1 MVISIEV
8 KEHKLLNS
16 MHSDELHTMGFVRMY
31 LLGTFDISF
40 SNGGTNNSYG
50 CKDYLPTLFK
60 DYLEDILLLNEG
72 CDDIEEIESLGHAI
86 SNEE

>member
-8 KEHKLLNS
+8 KEHKLLNF
-16 MHSDELHTMGFVRMY
+16 MHSDELHTMDFVRMY

-40 SNGGTNNSYG
+40 TNGGTNNSYG
-50 CKDYLPTLFK
+50 CKDYLPNLFK
-60 DYLEDILLLNEG
+60 NYLEDILLLNERCG
-72 CDDIEEIESLGHAI
+72 DQEEIDSLGHEI